1 MYIMD
6 PFGNKH
12 QLDYIV
18 VNRKW
23 KSSIMNCE
31 AYSTFSSVGSDHMM
45 VSLHIRLSFSARK
58 SSPTKKPKY
67 DWQTLKLST
76 ELQDQNTSVRNKFQT
91 LQNED
96 ESPTD
101 RYEKFTEADNSAMAE
116 LLPVKQ
122 RVKGAPKAKHPDVIA
137 AREKLPKASNQF
149 NNNPTEKNQN

>member
-1 MYIMD
+1 MD
-6 PFGNKH
+6 PCGTKH

-23 KSSIMNCE
+23 KNSQMNCE

-45 VSLHIRLSFSARK
+45 VSLHIRLSLRAPK
-58 SSPTKKPKY
+58 SNPTKKPKY

-76 ELQDQNTSVRNKFQT
+76 KLQDQHTIEVINTFQT

-101 RYEKFTEADNSAMAE
+101 RYVKFTEADNVAVTK

-122 RVKGAPKAKHPDVIA
+122 
-137 AREKLPKASNQF
+137 LSND
-149 NNNPTEKNQN
+149 